1 MEEKEIP
8 VRANDGT
15 MTTFIA
21 HPDSGGPFPV
31 ALLFMDGVGYREQ
44 IKENA
49 RLISSQGVRRGIDC
63 RTRWNYA

>member
-8 VRANDGT
+8 VRTNDGT

-31 ALLFMDGVGYREQ
+31 ALLFMDGIGYREQ
-44 IKENA
+44 VKANA
-49 RLISSQGVRRGIDC
+49 RRYSNPHQYS
-63 RTRWNYA
+63 